1 MNLLTETADGPRC
14 LSPREARMRIAQLQ
28 DQLAVSE
35 RDVQLRILREIEALR
50 SSENPELAYEEWT
63 V

>member
-1 MNLLTETADGPRC
+1 MNWLTETAGGPHC

-28 DQLAVSE
+28 QRLEEAE
-35 RDVQLRILREIEALR
+35 RDEQLRIQREIDGLR
-50 SSENPELAYEEWT
+50 PVAEPERAYEEWL